1 MNVAITAIGTA
12 ECGISAETQSQRLAE
27 RLNGS
32 VHTIGAFT
40 GKRGQMMFIDSYFS
54 LSSMRQF
61 WHDVCHHPDGKRG
74 AYFKSSQRKRRKM
87 DRRVGRWRKR
97 S

>member
-1 MNVAITAIGTA
+1 
-12 ECGISAETQSQRLAE
+12 
-27 RLNGS
+27 
-32 VHTIGAFT
+32 
-40 GKRGQMMFIDSYFS
+40 MMFIDSYFS

-87 DRRVGRWRKR
+87 ARQKMGEFL
-97 S
+97 